1 MHDLFFIISLFIL
14 RHVIDQEREPTSIA
28 TCNYTRLLNS
38 TIKYLISKLGIR
50 SILFYFFIYF
60 NFVIVLQCVSLIP
73 PLMLDISF
81 TCFFVYCRDLSSNN
95 IQNLAENAFSGLV
108 NLDEL

>member
-1 MHDLFFIISLFIL
+1 MPGYLQLYEIIKF
-14 RHVIDQEREPTSIA
+14 HH
-28 TCNYTRLLNS
+28 N
-38 TIKYLISKLGIR
+38 IKYYLVLTHGVR
-50 SILFYFFIYF
+50 SILYYFFIYF

-73 PLMLDISF
+73 PLMLNISF
-81 TCFFVYCRDLSSNN
+81 TCFFVYCRDLSGNN